1 LITFLREAAGCQP
14 GEHNQ
19 MPGMRNS
26 IRLPPG
32 SHTYGRNVGRIA
44 RTNSQFTMKSVK
56 AS

>member
-1 LITFLREAAGCQP
+1 LITFLRGAAGCQP